1 MRRVDYMV
9 GARDFKTL
17 TADQFMQDD
26 VYFYHTEATGE
37 KLASAMT
44 MGGFGSVPVV
54 DKNLRLIG
62 IVTEFDLLKAIME
75 GKQLSAVTAQEIL
88 TPNPLTVPPDTP
100 VMEVIRLLGEHHLIR
115 MPVVDPEG
123 KLLGVVARR
132 DILEGYLKATTQ
144 MWWF

>member
-1 MRRVDYMV
+1 
-9 GARDFKTL
+9 
-17 TADQFMQDD
+17 MQDD
-26 VYFYHTEATGE
+26 VYFYHAEATGE

-100 VMEVIRLLGEHHLIR
+100 AMEVIRLLGENHLIR

-123 KLLGVVARR
+123 QLLGVVARR

>member
-1 MRRVDYMV
+1 
-9 GARDFKTL
+9 
-17 TADQFMQDD
+17 MQDD
-26 VYFYHTEATGE
+26 VYFYHAEATGE

-54 DKNLRLIG
+54 DKNRRLIG

-75 GKQLSAVTAQEIL
+75 GKQLPAVTAREIL
-88 TPNPLTVPPDTP
+88 TPSPLTVAPDTP
-100 VMEVIRLLGEHHLIR
+100 AMEVIRLLGENHLIR
-115 MPVVDPEG
+115 MPVVDQVIRLLGENHLIRMPVVDLEG